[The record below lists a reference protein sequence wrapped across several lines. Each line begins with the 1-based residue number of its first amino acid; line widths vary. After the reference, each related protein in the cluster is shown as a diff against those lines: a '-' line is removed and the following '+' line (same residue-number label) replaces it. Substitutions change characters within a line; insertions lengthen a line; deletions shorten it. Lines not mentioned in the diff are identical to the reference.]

1 MTGKTTLTELK
12 AKEREA
18 RINLILDAA
27 ERVFAIK
34 PFDSVSMRE
43 IADEAGMATSSIYT
57 YFPHQETL
65 FVEACVRDHKVLIT
79 ELQQAIEKTDNKSI
93 SGIIDTYIDFYARN
107 VSFFRM
113 MTLFMSKGD
122 LSSESMDKLNDIIRK
137 ILDLIDNL
145 FVQSNHSVKSRYLS
159 HFLFAAMNG
168 IVVTFR
174 KFPGRS
180 DDEII
185 FHMKRLGKILEEMVD
200 STIDSNPS
208 VLNS

>member
-1 MTGKTTLTELK
+1 MSGKTTLTELK
-12 AKEREA
+12 AREREA
-18 RINLILDAA
+18 RINLIIDAA

-65 FVEACVRDHKVLIT
+65 FVEACVRDHRVLID
-79 ELQQAIEKTDNKSI
+79 ELRDALSKSENL
-93 SGIIDTYIDFYARN
+93 GVGEIINTYIDFYARN
-107 VSFFRM
+107 ISFFRM

-122 LSSESMDKLNDIIRK
+122 LSSESMDKLNEIIRV

-145 FVQSNHSVKSRYLS
+145 FLTKTYSVKSRYLS

-180 DDEII
+180 DEEII
-185 FHMKRLGKILEEMVD
+185 FHMKRLGKILEDMV
-200 STIDSNPS
+200 
-208 VLNS
+208 NSFDRY

>member
-12 AKEREA
+12 AREREA
-18 RINLILDAA
+18 RVNLILDAA
-27 ERVFAIK
+27 ERVFATK

-65 FVEACVRDHKVLIT
+65 FVEACVRDHKNLMSEIM
-79 ELQQAIEKTDNKSI
+79 ESLKDGESMNLSE
-93 SGIIDTYIDFYARN
+93 IINTYIDFYARN
-107 VSFFRM
+107 IAFFRM

-122 LSSESMDKLNDIIRK
+122 LSAESMEKLNDIIRQ
-137 ILDLIDNL
+137 ILDQFDKVFSETIYGI
-145 FVQSNHSVKSRYLS
+145 KTRYLS
-159 HFLFAAMNG
+159 HFLFAALNG

-180 DDEII
+180 DDDII
-185 FHMKRLGKILEEMVD
+185 SHMKKLGTILEEMIV
-200 STIDSNPS
+200 SMNEK
-208 VLNS
+208 NSLSDN

>member
-1 MTGKTTLTELK
+1 MSGRTTLNELK

-27 ERVFAIK
+27 ERVFATK

-65 FVEACVRDHKVLIT
+65 FVEACVRDHKDLIK
-79 ELQQAIEKTDNKSI
+79 ELQISINDNSKQI
-93 SGIIDTYIDFYARN
+93 NVGELIHTYIGFYEKN
-107 VSFFRM
+107 VAFYRM

-122 LSSESMDKLNDIIRK
+122 LSGESMDKINEIVRR
-137 ILDLIDNL
+137 ILDLFDDT
-145 FVQSNHSVKSRYLS
+145 FKGSGYKKSTRYLA
-159 HFLFAAMNG
+159 HFFLAALNG

-174 KFPGRS
+174 KFPNRT
-180 DDEII
+180 DEEI
-185 FHMKRLGKILEEMVD
+185 FAHMRKLGAVLEEMMQ
-200 STIDSNPS
+200 
-208 VLNS
+208 NSFDN